1 MGGDRD
7 GLAVVGI
14 EQDPVGELLDAV
26 REAVELAVE
35 RVLDAGREA
44 ELGDLLRRVAMSGI
58 SRVLE
63 HRLVQYRRTFRS
75 SVFTSFLS
83 PLLFLTA
90 MGLGLGGY
98 VDRSG
103 TAALGG
109 LTYLQFLAPGLL
121 AATVMQS
128 AAFEATFP
136 IIGGLNWQRTFHA
149 MYATPLSPFD
159 IALGNLAWMAIR
171 LTMIA
176 AVFTAVIVL
185 FGAAH
190 SPLVILG
197 IPVAVLTGMAFAAP
211 ISAFS
216 ATQRTPNQ
224 FNVIFRFGITPL
236 FLFSGTFFPIETLPS
251 FLQPVAWLSP
261 LWHGVDLTRGLVLGT
276 FADRPVQ
283 MLIHVVVL
291 SVIVAVSSWATVR
304 TVERRLVRG

>member
-1 MGGDRD
+1 VA
-7 GLAVVGI
+7 GLTH
-14 EQDPVGELLDAV
+14 
-26 REAVELAVE
+26 
-35 RVLDAGREA
+35 
-44 ELGDLLRRVAMSGI
+44 
-58 SRVLE
+58 VLE
-63 HRLVQYRRTFRS
+63 HRAVQYRRTFRS

-90 MGLGLGGY
+90 MGVGLGGY

-103 TAALGG
+103 GAALGG

-149 MYATPLSPFD
+149 MYATPISARD
-159 IALGNLAWMAIR
+159 IALGNLAWMAVR
-171 LTMIA
+171 MAMIS
-176 AVFTAVIVL
+176 AVFTLIIIA

-190 SPLVILG
+190 SPLVVLG
-197 IPVAVLTGMAFAAP
+197 IPVAVLTGMAFAGP

-216 ATQRTPNQ
+216 ATQRNPNK

-236 FLFSGTFFPIETLPS
+236 FLFSGTFFPIEQLPS
-251 FLQPVAWLSP
+251 YLQPIAWLSP

-276 FADRPVQ
+276 FDQHPVE
-283 MLIHVVVL
+283 MLAHLVILV
-291 SVIVAVSSWATVR
+291 VIVAVSTWATAV
-304 TVERRLVRG
+304 TIERRLVRG